1 MTPHS
6 DRALDGVKFA
16 VGQPVLRKEDP
27 TLVRGAGQYTD
38 DISLDGQVYVAMVRS
53 PVAHGIVRS
62 IDVEAARAMDGVLGV
77 WTGAEIN
84 ATGYGALPN
93 KITFKNRDGSPC
105 RTPVRHALAVDRV
118 RFVGDPVAFVVATS
132 TAIAKS
138 AAEAVMVDIDSLP
151 AVIDMSEAAKPGAP
165 LLYDDVPENTTIDY
179 HHGDTAAT
187 EAAFAA
193 AAHVARISLS
203 NPRVVINPME
213 LRSCL
218 AVYEPARDH
227 WTLRIPTQGVFGYRN
242 QLAEILGVPNEKVT
256 VLTGQ
261 VGGSFGMRGQL
272 FPEYICALHA
282 ARALGRPVKWT
293 EERTPS
299 FLSDSHGRAH
309 RYDAEIAL
317 DEAGHFL
324 AVRVTGFGDMGAYLT
339 SFGMMPATRNI
350 VVNIC
355 SMYRLPQ
362 LEVSMRCVVTN
373 KSPVGAY
380 RGAGRPEANYTM
392 ERLIDAAAVASGI
405 DRVELRRINQLAPSE
420 LPYTAQSGM
429 VVDSGD
435 FTGLMDRALAAAD
448 VAGFAERR
456 AASAKAGKLR
466 GLGIGCFLEATG
478 AAAKEM
484 AGIRFEKDGS
494 VTLVSGTLDY
504 GQGHASSFAQVLSER
519 LGIPFES
526 INLLQGDSDQ
536 LIFGGGTGGSKSMIA
551 AATAIVAASDKL
563 IEQAKP
569 LAAWALNSAPEDVR
583 FAEGRFV
590 VEGSDRAIDL
600 MTLSRRVREMQSLPE
615 SLPKSLDI
623 ALTSDDATV
632 TFPNGCHVCEVEI
645 DPATGVTEVVR
656 YTMVNDIGTV
666 VNPLL
671 AEGQLH
677 GGVLQGI
684 GQALLERV
692 VYDEHG
698 QLLSGSFMDYS
709 MPRADNAPRFAVEHR
724 PVPTATN
731 PLGIKGVG
739 EAGCAGSLTSVMS
752 AVGDALAQ
760 VGVQSIDMPA
770 TPETVWRAIREAS
783 GSRPGI

>member
-1 MTPHS
+1 MIPQS

-27 TLVRGAGQYTD
+27 TLVRGEGQYAD
-38 DISLDGQVYVAMVRS
+38 DVSLDGQVYVAMVRS
-53 PVAHGIVRS
+53 PVAHGFVRS
-62 IDVEAARAMDGVLGV
+62 IDIESARAMDGVLGV
-77 WTGAEIN
+77 WTGADIK
-84 ATGYGALPN
+84 AAGYSAMPN
-93 KITFKNRDGSPC
+93 RIPFKNRDGSPNL
-105 RTPVRHALAVDRV
+105 TPDRHVLAIEKV

-151 AVIDMSEAAKPGAP
+151 AVVEMADAVKPGAP
-165 LLYDDVPENTTIDY
+165 QLYDGVPQNTTIDF

-187 EAAFAA
+187 EAAFAG
-193 AAHVARISLS
+193 AAHVARVSLTD
-203 NPRVVINPME
+203 PRIVINPME

-218 AVYEPARDH
+218 ADYDAAREH

-242 QLAEILGVPNEKVT
+242 QTAEMLGVAPEKVT
-256 VLTGQ
+256 ILTGH
-261 VGGSFGMRGQL
+261 VGGSFGMRGQI
-272 FPEYICALHA
+272 FPEYVCALHA
-282 ARALGRPVKWT
+282 TRVLGRPVKWT

-299 FLSDSHGRAH
+299 FLSDSHGRAQQ
-309 RYDAEIAL
+309 YEAEIAL

-324 AVRVTGFGDMGAYLT
+324 AVRVNGFGDMGAYLT
-339 SFGMMPATRNI
+339 SMAMMPSTRNI

-355 SMYRLPQ
+355 SMYRLPL
-362 LEVSMRCVVTN
+362 LEVSMRCVLTN
-373 KSPVGAY
+373 KSPIGAY
-380 RGAGRPEANYTM
+380 RGAGRPEANYVM
-392 ERLIDAAAVASGI
+392 ERLVDAAAVVSGI
-405 DRVELRRINQLAPSE
+405 DRVELRRINQLLPSE
-420 LPYTAQSGM
+420 LPYKAQSGM

-448 VAGFAERR
+448 VAGFPARR
-456 AASAKAGKLR
+456 DASARDGKLR

-478 AAAKEM
+478 GGTKEM
-484 AGIRFEKDGS
+484 AGIRFENDGS

-536 LIFGGGTGGSKSMIA
+536 LIYGGGTGGSKSMIA
-551 AATAIVAASDKL
+551 AGTAIVAASEKL
-563 IEQAKP
+563 VEQAKP

-583 FAEGRFV
+583 FTEGRFV
-590 VEGSDRAIDL
+590 VDGGDRAIDL
-600 MTLSRRVREMQSLPE
+600 MTLASRVREVQSLPE

-623 ALTSDDATV
+623 ALTAEEATV

-645 DPATGVTEVVR
+645 DPTTGVIQVVR

-666 VNPLL
+666 INPLL

-677 GGVLQGI
+677 GGVVQGI

-692 VYDEHG
+692 VYDEDG

-709 MPRADNAPRFAVEHR
+709 MPRADNAPRFVSEFR
-724 PVPTATN
+724 PVPTKTN
-731 PLGIKGVG
+731 PLGVKGVG
-739 EAGCAGSLTSVMS
+739 EAGCAGSMTSVMS

-760 VGVQSIDMPA
+760 VGAPPINMPA
-770 TPETVWRAIREAS
+770 TPEVVWRAIREAS
-783 GSRPGI
+783 GT